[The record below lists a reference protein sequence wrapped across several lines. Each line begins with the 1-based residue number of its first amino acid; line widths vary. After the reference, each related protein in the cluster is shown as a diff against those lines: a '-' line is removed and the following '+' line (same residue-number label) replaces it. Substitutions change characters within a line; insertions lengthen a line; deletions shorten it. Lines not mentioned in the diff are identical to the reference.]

1 MTMKL
6 TRIGDGVEVT
16 DNPAPFWLF
25 YAMFVLGGVT
35 AVWLSL
41 SHSAEMLQTAIGM
54 LIGLCNVAGGLYMI
68 AREPASR
75 VEIDP
80 ASGSVRVIRWG
91 IGGRRATLLRLADFT
106 GADVETTEHTDGGPV
121 FRPRLRFGAARD
133 VPVSLF
139 WYQREGPSREIAE
152 QLRAYST
159 KPDGSA

>member
-6 TRIGDGVEVT
+6 KRIGDGIEVT
-16 DNPAPFWLF
+16 DNPAPLWLF

-35 AVWLSL
+35 AVSL
-41 SHSAEMLQTAIGM
+41 TLAESASTPQAAVGI
-54 LIGLCNVAGGLYMI
+54 LIGLGNIAGGLYMI

-80 ASGSVRVIRWG
+80 ASGNVRVIRWG
-91 IGGRRATLLRLADFT
+91 IRGRRATLLRLADLS
-106 GADVETTEHTDGGPV
+106 GADVETTEHTDGGVV

-133 VPVSLF
+133 VPVSFF
-139 WYQREGPSREIAE
+139 WYQRENPSREIAE

-159 KPDGSA
+159 NPDRGA